1 MKNKIIASIVLLV
14 FDALWIILFMGKQYQ
29 EFIPRIQGSNLKVN
43 PTYTILSYALMITG
57 LVIFVLPNISKE
69 NALQDSLKYGFTFG
83 IVLYGVYDFTAA
95 AVLTEWDIKTALLDI
110 LWGGIVF
117 AVSSFIGTKFGD

>member
-14 FDALWIILFMGKQYQ
+14 FDALWISLFMGKQYQ

-43 PTYTILSYALMITG
+43 PAYTILSYALMITG

-117 AVSSFIGTKFGD
+117 TVSSFIGTKFGD

>member
-14 FDALWIILFMGKQYQ
+14 FDALWISVFMGKQYQ

-43 PTYTILSYALMITG
+43 PAYTILSYALMITG

-117 AVSSFIGTKFGD
+117 TVSSFIGTKFGD

>member
-110 LWGGIVF
+110 
-117 AVSSFIGTKFGD
+117 